1 MQTAESQQML
11 LVQSSLHCGIAE
23 SFQKSSRFHCCCMT
37 RQSIIWSLFARPMWA
52 VNSWGSVSTPLITGI
67 EAPTE
72 SVLLQESERLGAGA
86 FLCLGTLCVSV
97 SVASGAQSQVKYPPP
112 TVQSVRGACPP
123 RPLSLWLT
131 APPPGHP
138 SPLTTWKISA
148 TITTIIWVLKHQF
161 YSVL

>member
-1 MQTAESQQML
+1 MNAVSSEFLRLWHRWILSEKL
-11 LVQSSLHCGIAE
+11 WIPSSLHNQSVQNVEPFCPADASGQFLRE
-23 SFQKSSRFHCCCMT
+23 RLSSFDT
-37 RQSIIWSLFARPMWA
+37 
-52 VNSWGSVSTPLITGI
+52 

-72 SVLLQESERLGAGA
+72 SLLLQESERLGAGA

-97 SVASGAQSQVKYPPP
+97 SVASAAQSQVKYPPP

-138 SPLTTWKISA
+138 LPSQRGKYQPQSQRSTGS
-148 TITTIIWVLKHQF
+148 
-161 YSVL
+161 